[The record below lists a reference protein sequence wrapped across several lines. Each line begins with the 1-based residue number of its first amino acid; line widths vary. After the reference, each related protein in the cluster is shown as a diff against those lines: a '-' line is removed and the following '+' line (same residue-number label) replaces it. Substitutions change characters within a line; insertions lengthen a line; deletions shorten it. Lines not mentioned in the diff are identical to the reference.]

1 METEPTSRLTSE
13 RPDIWARGVA
23 LFTTSTG
30 IVVTPKVPRDGE
42 IFACGGTVN
51 PRPSRPLTPDEQA
64 EIDRL
69 KKERDAAIA
78 DVPKDWARYWQ
89 IERAIDEIKRGALL
103 SPLAVHVPDG
113 AMEWLLHE
121 MGHWVAATPAERGR
135 PNYGI
140 GQTLWGRDAE
150 QEWQAWAFED
160 IILAPWGPA
169 RLFAPPEQ
177 QDGVGFS
184 KAGPIEQAYLDHA
197 DRQMRAAGLEIEQWR
212 ALYAEWVEWERA
224 RLRN

>member
-1 METEPTSRLTSE
+1 METEPTSRLTRE

-23 LFTTSTG
+23 LFTASTG

-42 IFACGGTVN
+42 IFACGGAIVP
-51 PRPSRPLTPDEQA
+51 PRERRPLTPDEQA

-69 KKERDAAIA
+69 RKEQDGIDISRGWGPWHEISR
-78 DVPKDWARYWQ
+78 KIQQ
-89 IERAIDEIKRGALL
+89 IINGTFLT
-103 SPLAVHVPDG
+103 VYVPDG

-121 MGHWVAATPAERGR
+121 MGHWVAATPAERSR

-184 KAGPIEQAYLDHA
+184 KAGPIEQTYLDHA
-197 DRQMRAAGLEIEQWR
+197 ARQMRAAGVEVERWR
-212 ALYAEWVEWERA
+212 ALYAEWVAWERA
-224 RLRN
+224 RLSS

>member
-1 METEPTSRLTSE
+1 METEPTSRLTRE
-13 RPDIWARGVA
+13 RPDIWTRGVN

-30 IVVTPKVPRDGE
+30 IVVTPKMPRDGE
-42 IFACGGTVN
+42 IYACGGGGV
-51 PRPSRPLTPDEQA
+51 PRPSRPLTPEEQA
-64 EIDRL
+64 EVDRL
-69 KKERDAAIA
+69 RKEQSDAICKE
-78 DVPKDWARYWQ
+78 PKDYSRYWQ
-89 IERAIDEIKRGALL
+89 IERAIAEIQRGTLL
-103 SPLAVHVPDG
+103 APLVVNVPDG

-121 MGHWVAATPAERGR
+121 MGHWVAATSTERER

-160 IILAPWGPA
+160 IVLAPWGPA

-197 DRQMRAAGLEIEQWR
+197 ERQAHAAGIEIERWR
-212 ALYAEWVEWERA
+212 ALYAEWVAWERA

>member
-1 METEPTSRLTSE
+1 MEIEPTSRLTRE
-13 RPDIWARGVA
+13 RPDIWTRGVA
-23 LFTTSTG
+23 LFTASTG
-30 IVVTPKVPRDGE
+30 IAVTPKVPRDGE
-42 IFACGGTVN
+42 IFACGGGGV

-64 EIDRL
+64 DVDRL
-69 KKERDAAIA
+69 KKEQA
-78 DVPKDWARYWQ
+78 DTITNEPKDWTRYWQ
-89 IERAIDEIKRGALL
+89 IENEIFRIKRGALL
-103 SPLAVHVPDG
+103 SSLAVHVPDG

-121 MGHWVAATPAERGR
+121 MGHWVAATPTERGR

-160 IILAPWGPA
+160 IVLAPWGPA

-197 DRQMRAAGLEIEQWR
+197 ARQMCASGIELGRWR
-212 ALYAEWVEWERA
+212 ALYAEWVGWERS